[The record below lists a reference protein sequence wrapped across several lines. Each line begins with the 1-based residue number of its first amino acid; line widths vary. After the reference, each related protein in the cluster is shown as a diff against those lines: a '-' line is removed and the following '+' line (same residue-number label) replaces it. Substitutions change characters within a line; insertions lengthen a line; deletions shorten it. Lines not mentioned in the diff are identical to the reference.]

1 MKVAKKLAKGGDY
14 IMKLHTRV
22 LTIVGASVLVV
33 GLAAYLKGG
42 INKGDASGLS
52 NSFTAGTYK
61 GTAEGHNGKISV
73 EVTVTADAISE
84 IKVLSHNETE
94 YISDPAIEKIPQAII
109 EKQNVTVDAIA
120 SATVT
125 SNAIMSAV
133 EDALNQA
140 RGNGGGTALN
150 LTPGTYTGTAD
161 GHNDKIK
168 VEVVVTDAGI
178 SEIKILSHNE
188 TEYISD
194 PAIEKIP
201 LAIIENQSVEVD
213 AIASATVTSNAI
225 MTAVK
230 DALTQGG
237 GNDNEGGSVSL
248 NLTPGTYTG
257 TADGHNGKIKVEVVV
272 TDAGISEVKVLS
284 HDETEYISD
293 PAIEKIPLAIVEKQ
307 SVEVDA
313 IASATVTS
321 NAIMAAVKDALSGS
335 DAEGGD
341 EGTAEKT
348 PLTLTPGTF
357 EGSAKGHNGDIKV
370 TVTVD
375 DTGITDIKATHDE
388 TEYIGDVAIDK
399 ITASIIESQSLE
411 IDAISNATV
420 TSKAFLEAV
429 GNALGTDK

>member
-201 LAIIENQSVEVD
+201 LAI
-213 AIASATVTSNAI
+213 
-225 MTAVK
+225 
-230 DALTQGG
+230 
-237 GNDNEGGSVSL
+237 
-248 NLTPGTYTG
+248 
-257 TADGHNGKIKVEVVV
+257 
-272 TDAGISEVKVLS
+272 
-284 HDETEYISD
+284 
-293 PAIEKIPLAIVEKQ
+293 VEKQ

>member
-42 INKGDASGLS
+42 INTGTPDLS

-109 EKQNVTVDAIA
+109 EKQSTAVDAIA

-125 SNAIMSAV
+125 SNGIMNAV

-178 SEIKILSHNE
+178 SEIKILSHSE

-201 LAIIENQSVEVD
+201 QAIIEKQSVEVD
-213 AIASATVTSNAI
+213 AIASATVTSNGI
-225 MTAVK
+225 MAAVK
-230 DALTQGG
+230 DALSQDGG
-237 GNDNEGGSVSL
+237 TDGGSVSL

-257 TADGHNGKIKVEVVV
+257 TADGHNGKVKVEVIV
-272 TDAGISEVKVLS
+272 TEAGISEVKVLS

-321 NAIMAAVKDALSGS
+321 KAIMAAVKDALSGS

-341 EGTAEKT
+341 EGSAEKT

-357 EGSAKGHNGDIKV
+357 EGTAKGHNGDIKV
-370 TVTVD
+370 TVTVG
-375 DTGITDIKATHDE
+375 DTGITDIKASHEE
-388 TEYIGDVAIDK
+388 TEYIGDVAIEK